1 MNTFIATVHVCVD
14 GGDVGV
20 VTCAHVRTLLHEC
33 HSVVC
38 LPVMSCA
45 MVASHDVLASTAV
58 KIS

>member
-20 VTCAHVRTLLHEC
+20 VTCTHIRTR

-45 MVASHDVLASTAV
+45 MVASHDVLAITAV